1 MSSSPRRLTS
11 LDGLRG
17 VAALI
22 VVAHHI
28 SLLYQPFAA
37 TYMGGDL
44 PPEGSVAW
52 WFSHSPLKLITAGPE
67 AVIIFFV
74 LSGFVLSL
82 PVLRPREFD
91 WMAYFPRRLVRI
103 GLPVLCSLVLA
114 AGLALLVPQVPRFGT
129 STWVA
134 ATSVHPLS
142 IERFLVNVDP
152 LMVDVSLNNPLWSIF
167 WEMAFS
173 MSLALFIGLAVVLKR
188 FWPLVLALAV
198 ASTFLGIDSQAQSFR
213 YLPAFFVGALAAVLF
228 PRIRKLG
235 SAISGWR
242 LGHLVWA
249 VAFVGSLLL
258 LIGTWLFPALSPIPA
273 MWLAGFQPVAAVI
286 ILIVCLEWAP
296 LAWLLSVG
304 PLRWAGMI
312 SFSLYLVHVP
322 IILTF
327 YYLFP
332 TLSLP
337 VVAVL
342 AVVTAIVVSAGFYWL
357 VEKRSHTLSKLTG
370 AAVARG
376 FAHRGGGED
385 AAAGGAAEKPSA
397 PPVDASPTNP
407 RELASDPRA

>member
-1 MSSSPRRLTS
+1 MSSSSRRLTS

-22 VVAHHI
+22 VVAHHV

-44 PPEGSVAW
+44 PAEGSLAW
-52 WFSHSPLKLITAGPE
+52 WFSHSPLKLLTAGPE

-114 AGLALLVPQVPRFGT
+114 AGLALLVPQIPRFGT
-129 STWVA
+129 SSWA
-134 ATSVHPLS
+134 ASTSVHPLS
-142 IERFLVNVDP
+142 IERFLVNIDP
-152 LMVDVSLNNPLWSIF
+152 LMPDVTLNNPLWSIF

-173 MSLALFIGLAVVLKR
+173 MALALFVGLAVVLKR
-188 FWPLVLALAV
+188 FWPLVLALTV

-213 YLPAFFVGALAAVLF
+213 YLPAFFVGALAAALF
-228 PRIRKLG
+228 PRIQAIG
-235 SAISGWR
+235 AAISSWR
-242 LGHLVWA
+242 IGHLVWA
-249 VAFVGSLLL
+249 VVFVASLLL
-258 LIGTWLFPALSPIPA
+258 LIGTWLFPALTPIPA
-273 MWLAGFQPVAAVI
+273 MWLAGFQPVAALIIVI
-286 ILIVCLEWAP
+286 CCLEWSP

-304 PLRWAGMI
+304 PLRWAGMV

-332 TLSLP
+332 SLSLP
-337 VVAVL
+337 VVGML
-342 AVVTAIVVSAGFYWL
+342 AVVTAIAVAAAFYWL
-357 VEKRSHTLSKLTG
+357 IEKRSHTLSKITG

-376 FAHRGGGED
+376 FAHRGSGET
-385 AAAGGAAEKPSA
+385 AAAAAP
-397 PPVDASPTNP
+397 DAQQTPA
-407 RELASDPRA
+407 RELASDSRA

>member
-1 MSSSPRRLTS
+1 MSTSPRRLTS

-22 VVAHHI
+22 VVAHHV

-44 PPEGSVAW
+44 PAQGSVAW

-91 WMAYFPRRLVRI
+91 WMAYFPRRVVRI
-103 GLPVLCSLVLA
+103 GLPVLCSLVFA
-114 AGLALLVPQVPRFGT
+114 AGLALLVPQIPRFGT
-129 STWVA
+129 SAWVA
-134 ATSVHPLS
+134 STSVHPLS

-173 MSLALFIGLAVVLKR
+173 MALALFVGLAVVLKR
-188 FWPLVLALAV
+188 FWPLIFALVV

-213 YLPAFFVGALAAVLF
+213 YLPAFFVGALAAALF
-228 PRIRKLG
+228 PRIR
-235 SAISGWR
+235 AIGAAVSSWR
-242 LGHLVWA
+242 LGHVVWA
-249 VAFVGSLLL
+249 AVLVFSALL

-273 MWLAGFQPVAAVI
+273 MFLAGFQPIAALG
-286 ILIVCLEWAP
+286 ILICCLEWSP

-304 PLRWAGMI
+304 PLHWAGTV

-342 AVVTAIVVSAGFYWL
+342 AVVTAIALSVGFYWL
-357 VEKRSHTLSKLTG
+357 VEKRSHTLSKLAG

-376 FAHRGGGED
+376 FAQRGSGSGT
-385 AAAGGAAEKPSA
+385 GPG
-397 PPVDASPTNP
+397 PVDAAGSSTGV
-407 RELASDPRA
+407 RELAADPRP

>member
-1 MSSSPRRLTS
+1 MSSSSRRLTS

-22 VVAHHI
+22 VVAHHV
-28 SLLYQPFAA
+28 SLLYQPMAA
-37 TYMGGDL
+37 TYVGGTL
-44 PPEGSVAW
+44 PTEGSWAW
-52 WFSHSPLKLITAGPE
+52 WFSHSPLKLLTAGPE

-82 PVLRPREFD
+82 PVLKPREFD

-103 GLPVLCSLVLA
+103 GLPVLCSLVFA
-114 AGLALLVPQVPRFGT
+114 AALALLVPQIPRFGT
-129 STWVA
+129 SAWVA
-134 ATSVHPLS
+134 STSVYPLS
-142 IERFLVNVDP
+142 IERFVVNVDP
-152 LMVDVSLNNPLWSIF
+152 LNADVALNNPLWSIY

-173 MSLALFIGLAVVLKR
+173 MALALFVGLAVALRR

-198 ASTFLGIDSQAQSFR
+198 LSTFLGIDSQGKSFR
-213 YLPAFFVGALAAVLF
+213 YLPAFFVGAVAAALF
-228 PRIRKLG
+228 PQIRKLG
-235 SAISGWR
+235 STISSWR

-249 VAFVGSLLL
+249 VVFAGSSLL
-258 LIGTWLFPALSPIPA
+258 LIGTWLFPALTPIPL
-273 MWLAGFQPVAAVI
+273 MLLAGFQPVAALL
-286 ILIVCLEWAP
+286 ILICCLEWAP

-304 PLRWAGMI
+304 PLRWAGLV

-322 IILTF
+322 IIITL

-342 AVVTAIVVSAGFYWL
+342 AVVTAIAVSAGFYLL
-357 VEKRSHTLSKLTG
+357 VEKRSHTLSKITG
-370 AAVARG
+370 AAVARV
-376 FAHRGGGED
+376 FANRNGAPAAPD
-385 AAAGGAAEKPSA
+385 AQQTPA
-397 PPVDASPTNP
+397 

>member
-22 VVAHHI
+22 VVAHHV

-44 PPEGSVAW
+44 PAEGSLTW
-52 WFSHSPLKLITAGPE
+52 WFSHSPLKLLTAGPE

-91 WMAYFPRRLVRI
+91 WMAYFPRRVVRI
-103 GLPVLCSLVLA
+103 GLPVLCSLVFA
-114 AGLALLVPQVPRFGT
+114 AALALLVPQIPRFGT
-129 STWVA
+129 SAWVA
-134 ATSVHPLS
+134 STSVHPLS
-142 IERFLVNVDP
+142 IERFLVNIDP
-152 LMVDVSLNNPLWSIF
+152 LMTDVSLNNPLWSIF

-173 MSLALFIGLAVVLKR
+173 MALALFVGLAVALKR
-188 FWPLVLALAV
+188 FWPLVLALV
-198 ASTFLGIDSQAQSFR
+198 VVSTFFGIDSQAQSFR
-213 YLPAFFVGALAAVLF
+213 YLPAFFVGTLAAAMF
-228 PRIRKLG
+228 PRIRTLG
-235 SAISGWR
+235 ETISSWR
-242 LGHLVWA
+242 IGHLVWA
-249 VAFVGSLLL
+249 VVLVAATML
-258 LIGTWLFPALSPIPA
+258 LIGTWLFPALPPIPA
-273 MWLAGFQPVAAVI
+273 MFLAGFQPIAALI
-286 ILIVCLEWAP
+286 ILICCLEWGP

-304 PLRWAGMI
+304 PLRWAGTV

-322 IILTF
+322 IIITF

-342 AVVTAIVVSAGFYWL
+342 AVVAAIVVAAGFYWL

-370 AAVARG
+370 AVVAHA
-376 FAHRGGGED
+376 FATRGGDD
-385 AAAGGAAEKPSA
+385 AKAAPAQAE
-397 PPVDASPTNP
+397 P
-407 RELASDPRA
+407 RELAPDQRV